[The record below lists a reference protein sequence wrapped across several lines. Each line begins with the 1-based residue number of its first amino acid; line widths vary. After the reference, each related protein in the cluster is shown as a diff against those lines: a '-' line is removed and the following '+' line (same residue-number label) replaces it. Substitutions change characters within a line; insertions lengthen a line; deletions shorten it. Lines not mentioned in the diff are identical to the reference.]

1 MGEKTKMPRKKI
13 LLIDDD
19 PMLLKLYEMTARSHD
34 ELELITVS
42 NTVEGDKKARAEKPD
57 VILLDLIL
65 GKEPGTPDSEI
76 DKNHGFNF
84 LIMLK
89 GDPEIRDIPVII
101 LSNLDTKQDHDRAR
115 DLQAD
120 DYLVKAKTSPEE
132 VFKIALG
139 VIEIDEARRK
149 IREAQKRGSGQQ

>member
-1 MGEKTKMPRKKI
+1 MSEKAKTLKNI

-19 PMLLKLYEMTARSHD
+19 PMFTKLYEMTARSHD
-34 ELELITVS
+34 ELKLITAS
-42 NTVEGDKKARAEKPD
+42 STVEGDKKARLEKPD
-57 VILLDLIL
+57 LILLDLIL
-65 GKEPGTPDSEI
+65 GKELDTPDNEI

-89 GDPEIRDIPVII
+89 GDAEIKDIPVII
-101 LSNLDTKQDHDRAR
+101 LSNLDTKQDHDRAQ

-132 VFKIALG
+132 VFKVALG
-139 VIEIDEARRK
+139 VIEIAEARRK
-149 IREAQKRGSGQQ
+149 IWEAQKRGLK

>member
-1 MGEKTKMPRKKI
+1 M
-13 LLIDDD
+13 IDDD
-19 PMLLKLYEMTARSHD
+19 PMLLKLYEMTAQTH
-34 ELELITVS
+34 EEITFITAT
-42 NTVEGDKKARAEKPD
+42 NTVDGDKLAREKKPD

-65 GKEPGTPDSEI
+65 GKEPDTPVTET

-115 DLQAD
+115 ELQAA
-120 DYLVKAKTSPEE
+120 DYIVKAKTTPEE
-132 VFKIALG
+132 VLTAAKGAADIAG
-139 VIEIDEARRK
+139 AERK
-149 IREAQKRGSGQQ
+149 IRKAQEGLE